1 MKPSVAVCP
10 VRSSLADSF
19 RRKPR
24 SSIASCTRLA
34 VSGVTPGSPFTTRET
49 VFSAPPALE
58 ATSFMVGR
66 PAPRPTSPAT
76 APAET
81 ALPETAL
88 PETALPETALPET
101 ALLETEP
108 GSVSFTVSSW
118 LLIVP
123 PSYQCAQHWGQE
135 HLLEGG
141 KSQTVGE
148 GGDRVA
154 S

>member
-49 VFSAPPALE
+49 VFSATPALE

-66 PAPRPTSPAT
+66 TATRPASPATVPPAT

-81 ALPETAL
+81 
-88 PETALPETALPET
+88 
-101 ALLETEP
+101 EP
-108 GSVSFTVSSW
+108 GSVSLTVSSW

-123 PSYQCAQHWGQE
+123 PSYQSAQHWGRK

-141 KSQTVGE
+141 NRRLGVKGADRGGAKDPSQISGPVHE
-148 GGDRVA
+148 
-154 S
+154 